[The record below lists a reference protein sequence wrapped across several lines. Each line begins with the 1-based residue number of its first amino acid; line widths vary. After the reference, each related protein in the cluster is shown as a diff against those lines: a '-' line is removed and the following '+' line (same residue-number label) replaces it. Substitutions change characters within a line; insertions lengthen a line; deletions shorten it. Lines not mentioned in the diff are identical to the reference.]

1 MNTFAYV
8 FAGLGEPFIGH
19 VLETSNDNTSLVFP
33 IVASCCF
40 LGAVLAVF
48 IRR

>member
-8 FAGLGEPFIGH
+8 FAGLGEPLIGWIIESH
-19 VLETSNDNTSLVFP
+19 GETGIVFGV
-33 IVASCCF
+33 VAIAC
-40 LGAVLAVF
+40 LIGAIIAPL